1 MERSSILKRQKRF
14 EELEKRPIH
23 EDGFIK
29 EWPDEGLVAMIGPN
43 DPKPSI
49 KIENGVVTEL
59 DGKKRADFDL
69 IDLYIAKYGIKLE
82 NAEKVMAMDSTQIA
96 HMLVDPNVSRKDII
110 AITTAMT
117 PAKAEEVIS
126 KLNFGEMIMATQK
139 MRPRRTPATQSHVT
153 NIRDNPVLIAAD
165 AADAALRGFPEQE
178 TTTAVA
184 RYAPL
189 NAISLMVGAQT
200 GRPGVLTQCSVEEA
214 TELNLGMRGFTGY
227 AETISVYG
235 TDRVFTDGDDTPWSK
250 GFLASCYASRGLKM
264 RFTSGSGSEAMM
276 GYTEGKSML
285 YLEARCI
292 FITKASGVQ
301 GLQNGGVS
309 CIGIPGAV
317 PSGIRSVMG
326 ENLLCMMLDLEC
338 ASGNDQAFS
347 HSDMRRT
354 ERLLGQFIAG
364 TDYVSSG
371 YSSTPNYDNTFAGSN
386 TDAMDYDDYYI
397 MERDLMINGGIHPV
411 SEEEVIKGRN
421 KAARALQ
428 AVFDELGLPKVT
440 DEEVEAATY
449 ANTSKDMPERNMVE
463 DMKAAQELLDRGIT
477 AVDIIKALYTRGFK
491 DVAEAVLNLQKQK
504 VCGDFLQTSSIFDKD
519 WNIISAVNDAN
530 DYQGPGTGYRLDED
544 KEEWERIKN
553 VPFAIDPGNMKF

>member
-1 MERSSILKRQKRF
+1 
-14 EELEKRPIH
+14 
-23 EDGFIK
+23 
-29 EWPDEGLVAMIGPN
+29 
-43 DPKPSI
+43 
-49 KIENGVVTEL
+49 
-59 DGKKRADFDL
+59 
-69 IDLYIAKYGIKLE
+69 
-82 NAEKVMAMDSTQIA
+82 
-96 HMLVDPNVSRKDII
+96 
-110 AITTAMT
+110 
-117 PAKAEEVIS
+117 
-126 KLNFGEMIMATQK
+126 
-139 MRPRRTPATQSHVT
+139 
-153 NIRDNPVLIAAD
+153 
-165 AADAALRGFPEQE
+165 
-178 TTTAVA
+178 
-184 RYAPL
+184 
-189 NAISLMVGAQT
+189 
-200 GRPGVLTQCSVEEA
+200 
-214 TELNLGMRGFTGY
+214 
-227 AETISVYG
+227 
-235 TDRVFTDGDDTPWSK
+235 
-250 GFLASCYASRGLKM
+250 M

-530 DYQGPGTGYRLDED
+530 DYQGPGTGYRLYED

>member
-1 MERSSILKRQKRF
+1 MKRQKRF

-23 EDGFIK
+23 LDGFVK
-29 EWPDEGLVAMIGPN
+29 EWPDEGFVAMMGPN

-59 DGKKRADFDL
+59 DSKKRDDFDL
-69 IDLYIAKYGIKLE
+69 IDLYIAKYGINLDK
-82 NAEKVMAMDSTQIA
+82 AEEVMAMDSTKIA
-96 HMLVDPNVSRKDII
+96 NMLVDPNVDRKDLIE
-110 AITTAMT
+110 ITTAMT

-126 KLNFGEMIMATQK
+126 KLDFGEMIMATKK
-139 MRPRRTPATQSHVT
+139 MRPRRTPATQCHVT
-153 NIRDNPVLIAAD
+153 NTLDNPVEIAAD

-189 NAISLMVGAQT
+189 NAISILVGSQT

-214 TELNLGMRGFTGY
+214 AELSLGMRGFTSY
-227 AETISVYG
+227 AETVSVYG

-264 RFTSGSGSEAMM
+264 RFTSGSGSEVLM

-292 FITKASGVQ
+292 YITKASGVQ

-317 PSGIRSVMG
+317 PSGIRSVLG
-326 ENLLCMMLDLEC
+326 ENLLCMMVDLEC
-338 ASGNDQAFS
+338 ASGNDQTFS

-354 ERLLGQFIAG
+354 ERMLGQFIAG
-364 TDYVSSG
+364 TDYISSG
-371 YSSTPNYDNTFAGSN
+371 YSSVPNYDNTFAGSN
-386 TDAMDYDDYYI
+386 VDAMDYDDYYV
-397 MERDLMINGGIHPV
+397 MERDLCINGGIHPAKE
-411 SEEEVIKGRN
+411 SDIIKARN
-421 KAARALQ
+421 KAAKALQ
-428 AVFDELGLPKVT
+428 AVFDDLGLPKIT

-449 ANTSKDMPERNMVE
+449 ANTHDDMPKRDMVT
-463 DMKAAQELLDRGIT
+463 DMKAAQDILAHDTT
-477 AVDIIKALYTRGFK
+477 AVDIIKALYNHGFK
-491 DVAEAVLNLQKQK
+491 DVAQAILNLQKQK
-504 VCGDFLQTSSIFDKD
+504 VAGDFLQTSSIFDKD
-519 WNIISAVNDAN
+519 WNIISAINDAN
-530 DYQGPGTGYRLDED
+530 DYQGPGTGYRLENDHD
-544 KEEWERIKN
+544 EWERIKN
-553 VPFAIDPGNMKF
+553 LPFAIDPEHMEY

>member
-1 MERSSILKRQKRF
+1 MKRQKRF

-29 EWPDEGLVAMIGPN
+29 EWPDEGLVAMMGPN

-428 AVFDELGLPKVT
+428 AVFDELGLPKIT

-463 DMKAAQELLDRGIT
+463 DMKAAQELLDRGVT

>member
-1 MERSSILKRQKRF
+1 M
-14 EELEKRPIH
+14 
-23 EDGFIK
+23 
-29 EWPDEGLVAMIGPN
+29 
-43 DPKPSI
+43 
-49 KIENGVVTEL
+49 VTEL

-428 AVFDELGLPKVT
+428 AVFDELGLPKIT

-463 DMKAAQELLDRGIT
+463 DMKAAQELLDRGVT